1 MIHLVYLWMRGQSD
15 GLMVNSYDGFFYIFE
30 TNINEQFFQ
39 KQIIYKKSGVSA
51 PLVCR
56 QSFA

>member
-1 MIHLVYLWMRGQSD
+1 
-15 GLMVNSYDGFFYIFE
+15 MVNSYDGFFYIFE

-39 KQIIYKKSGVSA
+39 KQIIYKKSGASA